1 MAKVLNFAEA
11 ANDEVDAAGLAVV
24 AVAVVP
30 VAVVPVVV
38 VAEVVVVFMIRTPGY
53 C

>member
-24 AVAVVP
+24 AVAL
-30 VAVVPVVV
+30 VAVVV

>member
-1 MAKVLNFAEA
+1 V
-11 ANDEVDAAGLAVV
+11 AVV
-24 AVAVVP
+24 A
-30 VAVVPVVV
+30 VVV

>member
-1 MAKVLNFAEA
+1 VEKVMAKVLNFAEA

-24 AVAVVP
+24 AVAL
-30 VAVVPVVV
+30 VAVVV

>member
-1 MAKVLNFAEA
+1 MAKVLNLAEA
-11 ANDEVDAAGLAVV
+11 ANDEVDAAGLAVG
-24 AVAVVP
+24 AVAVV
-30 VAVVPVVV
+30 AEVV

>member
-1 MAKVLNFAEA
+1 MAKVLNFADA
-11 ANDEVDAAGLAVV
+11 ANDEVDAAGLAVAVV
-24 AVAVVP
+24 AVAL
-30 VAVVPVVV
+30 VAAVV

>member
-11 ANDEVDAAGLAVV
+11 ANDEVDAAGLVVV
-24 AVAVVP
+24 AVAVVA
-30 VAVVPVVV
+30 VAVV

>member
-1 MAKVLNFAEA
+1 MAKVLNFADA
-11 ANDEVDAAGLAVV
+11 ANDEVDAAGLAVA
-24 AVAVVP
+24 AVAVVA
-30 VAVVPVVV
+30 VALVAAVV